1 MLSFL
6 KLVPLVLSTA
16 ALICLAMVFSACT
29 STSSPQNLFFMK
41 VNALNAPGL
50 KYGADGISKVNLT
63 EFPKVDH
70 PNLGRSVGIPGGD
83 SSPLQQDNLVDSISG
98 AAENAAGRVSGHV
111 QDLSDRLHSLLPE
124 YYVIGLWSYCEGKRD
139 TQTSS
144 NCSGPSASF
153 SFDLVD
159 LLSNRLGQADGV
171 LPSLT
176 KPVLKGYRQVSHWS
190 VVAYVMAFITT
201 FVAIVAGLVRFPL
214 AKLVA
219 IISSAVSL

>member
-1 MLSFL
+1 
-6 KLVPLVLSTA
+6 
-16 ALICLAMVFSACT
+16 
-29 STSSPQNLFFMK
+29 MK
-41 VNALNAPGL
+41 VNPPNTPGL

-83 SSPLQQDNLVDSISG
+83 SSPLQQGNLVDSISG
-98 AAENAAGRVSGHV
+98 PAENEAGRVSGHV

-153 SFDLVD
+153 SFDLAD
-159 LLSNRLGQADGV
+159 LLSNRLAQAN
-171 LPSLT
+171 
-176 KPVLKGYRQVSHWS
+176 VLKGYRQVSHWS

-219 IISSAVSL
+219 IISSAVSQ